1 VASRL
6 AQLARAGSAPA
17 PEPEADPAAAV
28 ADVEVCDLCG
38 APVPPVHRHLVDLQ
52 SRRMMCACQ
61 ACKILFDSD
70 AAGDGHLRLV
80 PDRRRELTDFVLD
93 EASWAA
99 LQIPVDMAFFFF
111 NTPAERVIAM
121 YPSPAGPTES
131 QLRLEAWTE
140 LEAANPVLGELTPDV
155 EALLISR
162 ARGMHEH
169 WLVPIDDCYQLTG
182 LIRTHWSGLSGGDE
196 VQQQIDGFFDQLR
209 SRR

>member
-1 VASRL
+1 MASRL
-6 AQLARAGSAPA
+6 AQLARANSAPTA
-17 PEPEADPAAAV
+17 EPEGDPADSV
-28 ADVEVCDLCG
+28 AEVEVCDLCG
-38 APVPPVHRHLVDLQ
+38 APVPPLHRHLVDLQ
-52 SRRMMCACQ
+52 TRRMMCACQ

-70 AAGDGHLRLV
+70 AAGGGHLRLV
-80 PDRRRELTDFVLD
+80 PDRRRELTEFVLD
-93 EASWAA
+93 DAGWAA

-111 NTPAERVIAM
+111 NTPAQRVIAL

-131 QLRLEAWTE
+131 QLRLEAWAE
-140 LEAANPVLGELTPDV
+140 LEVANPVLDELTPDV
-155 EALLISR
+155 EALLINR
-162 ARGMHEH
+162 AGDKREH